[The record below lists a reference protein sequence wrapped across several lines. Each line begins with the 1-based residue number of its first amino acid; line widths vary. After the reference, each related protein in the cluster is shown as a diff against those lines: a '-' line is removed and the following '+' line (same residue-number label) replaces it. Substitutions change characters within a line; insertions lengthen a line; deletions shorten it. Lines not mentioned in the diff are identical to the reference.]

1 MRTVL
6 RSLSTVLIVAG
17 VLLLVDAVTTL
28 VWQEPITAL
37 TTTIKQDDLSS
48 ELNRLRN
55 DLPPPVELRALHS
68 LRTTSSRVAF
78 AARSWDRHR
87 KAGDPV
93 GRIEI
98 PKIGASFVIVKGT
111 DPADLR
117 EGPGIYDN
125 VPFPGAPGTT
135 AIAGHRTT
143 YLAPFRHI
151 DDLKP
156 RNRIIVKMPYATLTY
171 AVERTKIVS
180 PTDLAV
186 IARAGFDRLVLTACH
201 PLFSAAQRIV
211 VFARLVQ
218 TVPKGVAAQKRT

>member
-1 MRTVL
+1 VPVRRTL
-6 RSLSTVLIVAG
+6 RALSTVLIVAG
-17 VLLLVDAVTTL
+17 VLVLADAITTL

-37 TTTIKQDDLSS
+37 TTKVKQDDLSG
-48 ELNRLRN
+48 ELDRLRAR
-55 DLPPPVELRALHS
+55 LPPPVELQALRGLH
-68 LRTTSSRVAF
+68 TTARRVAF
-78 AARSWDRHR
+78 AARSWDRQR
-87 KAGDPV
+87 KPGDPV

-111 DPADLR
+111 AQEDLR
-117 EGPGIYDN
+117 EGPGIYDS

-151 DDLKP
+151 DELKP
-156 RNRIIVKMPYATLTY
+156 GNRIVIEMPYATLTY
-171 AVERTKIVS
+171 AVETTKIVQ

-201 PLFSAAQRIV
+201 PLFSAAERIV
-211 VFARLVQ
+211 VFSRLVR
-218 TVPKGVAAQKRT
+218 TVPKGVAA